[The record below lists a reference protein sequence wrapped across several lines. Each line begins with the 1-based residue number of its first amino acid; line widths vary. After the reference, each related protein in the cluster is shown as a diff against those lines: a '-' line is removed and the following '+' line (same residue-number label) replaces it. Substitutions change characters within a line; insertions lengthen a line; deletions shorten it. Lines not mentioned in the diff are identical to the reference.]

1 MGCTT
6 GRRSLDAYSH
16 DRVLTLKASQPH
28 PAQSVRAEVGRA
40 SHSPFCCSPSSA
52 APADKLA
59 DWAVSACRELSNL
72 TYPGAAKALL
82 GLALRG
88 RSAAAAPPPGPA
100 PMGAAAPKRETGCGD
115 DLDLLVDLAADVRQ
129 MMNADGAG
137 RGCSACSA
145 CAGCSMHAHRLA
157 LSARGCPM
165 TQPQRSSTAPGS
177 WRASSLLLPPGN
189 TAMQDAS
196 TRYSLPSPFS

>member
-1 MGCTT
+1 MMRTA
-6 GRRSLDAYSH
+6 GRQDLDAYSH

-28 PAQSVRAEVGRA
+28 PAQSVKADVGGA
-40 SHSPFCCSPSSA
+40 AATHQTHSPFCCRPSSA

-137 RGCSACSA
+137 RGCPACSA
-145 CAGCSMHAHRLA
+145 CAGCSMHAHRLV
-157 LSARGCPM
+157 LSARGCPV
-165 TQPQRSSTAPGS
+165 TQLQRSSTAPGS
-177 WRASSLLLPPGN
+177 WRASSLLLPPW
-189 TAMQDAS
+189 
-196 TRYSLPSPFS
+196 